1 MRKEHQ
7 KGFTLIEVM
16 IAVAIIGILAAIAFP
31 SYQDY
36 VRKARRADA
45 KEALLRVQLE
55 QEKWRA
61 NNATYSSALTMP
73 TLDYYTIMSA
83 AGPGP
88 TATDYTVTATA
99 TGSQVHDSQGGTS
112 CATLI
117 ITVAGGAETRT
128 HEDCW

>member
-61 NNATYSSALTMP
+61 NNPAYSSALTMP
-73 TLDYYTIMSA
+73 TTLDYYTITSA
-83 AGPGP
+83 AGA
-88 TATDYTVTATA
+88 TAATDYSVTATA
-99 TGSQVHDSQGGTS
+99 TGSQVNDSQGGTS
-112 CATLI
+112 CATLT
-117 ITVAGGAETRT
+117 ITVAGGAETRAP
-128 HEDCW
+128 EACW